1 MTATIILGIGLE
13 YIDTVFQAIQASDF
27 SQYTIAGMKTLA
39 VLFFLVNIL
48 KKYNEG
54 IADKDGY
61 TWGLSPGELA
71 KNFAIVLLVI
81 FSTQVLGFFDGIL
94 VAIEG
99 QYRGTAPALLPLQMQ
114 DIPLEEDV
122 SLFDAASS
130 AMTLLYEA
138 LVTPLYGFK
147 ILAFILSTI
156 LWILDL
162 FIYPLFLAERFF
174 LLGIMQAFFPLVIS
188 LAVFEKFRSLAYTF
202 FKLYAAVYMLVP
214 AFFLVNVFINAIYTE
229 INTNFW
235 VNLFGTD
242 TGQGFFA
249 PVVQLG
255 SVGFIVFLK
264 FKLYRPYKNIYNVLK
279 LNRFIVLAVV
289 VCALLSSTFS
299 VWMVFNTNQKA
310 LNSAFAINTDGSIIP
325 LKLVTQKEN
334 FRVEALAHLELFHNY
349 FYNIDASNYE
359 RNLEKALWLGNSS
372 VDNLYRQKKADGVYN
387 RLLQYSL
394 VQKVLSIDSKISESN
409 GTYSFTTTTIFE
421 INRGSIIDTYELVS
435 TGNLITV
442 DRNFPNNPHG
452 LLITNYFENTLK
464 KLNDES

>member
-13 YIDTVFQAIQASDF
+13 YVDTLFRTVQNSEF

-54 IADKDGY
+54 VADRDGY
-61 TWGLSPGELA
+61 TWGLNPGELA
-71 KNFAIVLLVI
+71 KNFAVVLLVI
-81 FSTQVLGFFDGIL
+81 FSTQVLGFFDAIL
-94 VAIEG
+94 VSIEG

-114 DIPLEEDV
+114 DVPIEEDV
-122 SLFDAASS
+122 NLMDVAKN

-138 LVTPLYGFK
+138 LVTPLFGFR
-147 ILAFILSTI
+147 IFAFIVGTI

-214 AFFLVNVFINAIYTE
+214 AFFLVNVFVNAIYTE

-235 VNLFGTD
+235 TDLFGTD
-242 TGQGFFA
+242 AGQGFFA

-264 FKLYRPYKNIYNVLK
+264 FKLYR
-279 LNRFIVLAVV
+279 RA
-289 VCALLSSTFS
+289 T
-299 VWMVFNTNQKA
+299 
-310 LNSAFAINTDGSIIP
+310 
-325 LKLVTQKEN
+325 
-334 FRVEALAHLELFHNY
+334 
-349 FYNIDASNYE
+349 
-359 RNLEKALWLGNSS
+359 
-372 VDNLYRQKKADGVYN
+372 
-387 RLLQYSL
+387 
-394 VQKVLSIDSKISESN
+394 
-409 GTYSFTTTTIFE
+409 SFTLRLF
-421 INRGSIIDTYELVS
+421 
-435 TGNLITV
+435 
-442 DRNFPNNPHG
+442 
-452 LLITNYFENTLK
+452 TN
-464 KLNDES
+464 